1 VRKGKALLASWVRP
15 SAAQPRALPLAPL
28 ASAMDLGL
36 APGRN
41 RNSDKGEIEVEVVDD
56 EVGLAVEVAWI
67 EVEVEGVAAR

>member
-1 VRKGKALLASWVRP
+1 M
-15 SAAQPRALPLAPL
+15 APL